1 MLLLWSSGCAWLHV
15 HGRVHCHVDTV
26 GVRTM
31 VTDWDLGSQVV
42 LPVLIAL
49 AAKEA
54 GGNGLVQ
61 GSELIGGGTFHNP
74 VHLHKSGACWL
85 LSGSGCPAVV
95 GH

>member
-1 MLLLWSSGCAWLHV
+1 M
-15 HGRVHCHVDTV
+15 
-26 GVRTM
+26 
-31 VTDWDLGSQVV
+31 V

-61 GSELIGGGTFHNP
+61 GSELIGGRAIHNP
-74 VHLHKSGACWL
+74 VHLHKSGARWF
-85 LSGSGCPAVV
+85 LSRRGCPAVV